1 MKFFNIMA
9 EQASLGSQMLSNDA
23 LVTSIEILDPADY
36 HRTSHQII
44 YKTIQKMFKK
54 GTAVDTITLIEE
66 LQNNELLE
74 KIGGSVYLTHLI
86 NAVPN
91 LENIEHYNNIIK
103 TKSGQRKM
111 YKIMDDVKSD
121 KYSIIDGI
129 QKMVDIPQNEAKEET
144 FKDILINTLR
154 RSTRGTE
161 HKFEIEIL
169 NRYLGG
175 VDKAEV
181 ITIGGYTSQ
190 GKSDFAIQLA
200 IDFASIGKKILFL
213 SGEMT
218 NYEVGRRIL
227 ANSEKKN
234 IMDLRKGIFDNNE
247 FKEMESISNIAG
259 DTWEF
264 NIKKV
269 ANMLDVQKNIRK
281 YKPEIVFIDYL
292 QNLGVDN
299 DYREITNNMRCIQTT
314 ALKEE
319 ITIFVLS
326 QLSREKKEI
335 RRPRLNDLRGS
346 GRIEELSNI
355 VLLLYWEDRL
365 KENVKERKGGE
376 KPEQLEVS
384 ISKNRAGT
392 VGRCVLNFWPEY
404 CRIEGQSY
412 ENEPYNDN

>member
-1 MKFFNIMA
+1 
-9 EQASLGSQMLSNDA
+9 
-23 LVTSIEILDPADY
+23 
-36 HRTSHQII
+36 
-44 YKTIQKMFKK
+44 
-54 GTAVDTITLIEE
+54 
-66 LQNNELLE
+66 
-74 KIGGSVYLTHLI
+74 
-86 NAVPN
+86 
-91 LENIEHYNNIIK
+91 
-103 TKSGQRKM
+103 
-111 YKIMDDVKSD
+111 MDDVKND
-121 KYSIIDGI
+121 KYSISDGI
-129 QKMVDIPQNEAKEET
+129 QKMEDIPQLDEVKEET

-234 IMDLRKGIFDNNE
+234 IMDLRKGIFNDNE

-269 ANMLDVQKNIRK
+269 ANMADVQKNIRK

-292 QNLGVDN
+292 QNLGVEN
-299 DYREITNNMRCIQTT
+299 DYKEITNNMRAIQAT

-355 VLLLYWEDRL
+355 VLLLYWENRL
-365 KENVKERKGGE
+365 KEKVEERKGGE

-392 VGRCVLNFWPEY
+392 MGRVMLDFYPEY
-404 CRIEGQSY
+404 CRIESPKENDY
-412 ENEPYNDN
+412 EGGH

>member
-1 MKFFNIMA
+1 MEFFNIMA

-23 LVTSIEILDPADY
+23 LVTSIETLDSIDY

-264 NIKKV
+264 NIK
-269 ANMLDVQKNIRK
+269 
-281 YKPEIVFIDYL
+281 
-292 QNLGVDN
+292 
-299 DYREITNNMRCIQTT
+299 
-314 ALKEE
+314 
-319 ITIFVLS
+319 
-326 QLSREKKEI
+326 
-335 RRPRLNDLRGS
+335 
-346 GRIEELSNI
+346 
-355 VLLLYWEDRL
+355 
-365 KENVKERKGGE
+365 
-376 KPEQLEVS
+376 
-384 ISKNRAGT
+384 
-392 VGRCVLNFWPEY
+392 
-404 CRIEGQSY
+404 
-412 ENEPYNDN
+412 

>member
-1 MKFFNIMA
+1 
-9 EQASLGSQMLSNDA
+9 
-23 LVTSIEILDPADY
+23 
-36 HRTSHQII
+36 
-44 YKTIQKMFKK
+44 
-54 GTAVDTITLIEE
+54 
-66 LQNNELLE
+66 
-74 KIGGSVYLTHLI
+74 
-86 NAVPN
+86 
-91 LENIEHYNNIIK
+91 
-103 TKSGQRKM
+103 
-111 YKIMDDVKSD
+111 
-121 KYSIIDGI
+121 
-129 QKMVDIPQNEAKEET
+129 
-144 FKDILINTLR
+144 
-154 RSTRGTE
+154 
-161 HKFEIEIL
+161 
-169 NRYLGG
+169 
-175 VDKAEV
+175 
-181 ITIGGYTSQ
+181 
-190 GKSDFAIQLA
+190 
-200 IDFASIGKKILFL
+200 
-213 SGEMT
+213 
-218 NYEVGRRIL
+218 
-227 ANSEKKN
+227 
-234 IMDLRKGIFDNNE
+234 MDLRKGIFDNNE

-365 KENVKERKGGE
+365 KEKVEERKGGE

-392 VGRCVLNFWPEY
+392 MGRVMLDFYPEY
-404 CRIEGQSY
+404 CRIESPEENDY
-412 ENEPYNDN
+412 EGGY

>member
-1 MKFFNIMA
+1 MEFFNIEA
-9 EQASLGSQMLSNDA
+9 EQASIGSQIMSNDA
-23 LVTSIEILDPADY
+23 LITSIETLDSTDY

-44 YKTIQKMFKK
+44 YKTIQKMFQK
-54 GTAVDTITLIEE
+54 GTAVDIITLIEE

-74 KIGGSVYLTHLI
+74 KIGGSVYISHLV
-86 NAVPN
+86 NAVSN
-91 LENIEHYNNIIK
+91 IENIEHYNNIIK
-103 TKSGQRKM
+103 TKSNQRKI
-111 YKIMDDVKSD
+111 YRIMDSVKND
-121 KYSIIDGI
+121 KLSISEGI
-129 QKMVDIPQNEAKEET
+129 QKIGDISQNEVKEET

-161 HKFEIEIL
+161 HKFDIEIL

-234 IMDLRKGIFDNNE
+234 IMDLRKGIFDNDE
-247 FKEMESISNIAG
+247 FSKMEKISNLVG
-259 DTWEF
+259 DSWEF

-269 ANMLDVQKNIRK
+269 ANILDVQKYIRK

-292 QNLGVDN
+292 QNLGVNN
-299 DYREITNNMRCIQTT
+299 DYSEITSNMRAIQST

-319 ITIFVLS
+319 ITIFILS

-355 VLLLYWEDRL
+355 VLLLYWENRL
-365 KENVKERKGGE
+365 KENVTERKGGE

-392 VGRCVLNFWPEY
+392 MGRVMLDFYPEY
-404 CRIEGQSY
+404 CRVESPENNDYEGGH
-412 ENEPYNDN
+412 